1 VKPRQTVAVRRL
13 LAVLPLVALV
23 AACGGNDHDDSPGG
37 AASGASPSTPH
48 KTIKPIQLPPP
59 PPPTGKLVAH
69 IEQASHDAA
78 RNRFEVWVD
87 NDTDQTIKPT
97 KVTYQDDRFRTP
109 LPGTRL
115 RKIPSQA
122 VRGFPIYIPEQPAC
136 DRTATNGTLTVDYR
150 VDGTSKTTT
159 IPVDDEA
166 DIIPRVA
173 SAACLDLAVEKIAT
187 LSFSD
192 EVTASGD
199 GGQGS
204 VGTITLN
211 IDTTG
216 VAGSTLVIDT
226 IIGNPVL
233 SPGQKGDLGVLK
245 PDLKITGDQPS
256 RTVAVPIVPTRCDL
270 HAFGESGNYNL
281 FTFNVHVDGKPGQ
294 FGLRLSLTGSK
305 NALDYAKSSCGFL
318 TSIEGGHS

>member
-1 VKPRQTVAVRRL
+1 VVHTVAVRRL
-13 LAVLPLVALV
+13 LAVLPLLAVL
-23 AACGGNDHDDSPGG
+23 AACGGNDHDDSPGS
-37 AASGASPSTPH
+37 AAPEASPTKPH
-48 KTIKPIQLPPP
+48 KTITPIQLPPP
-59 PPPTGKLVAH
+59 PPPSGKLLAH

-78 RNRFEVWVD
+78 RDRFQVWVD
-87 NDTDQTIKPT
+87 NDTDKTIKPT
-97 KVTYQDDRFRTP
+97 RVTYHDDRFRTP

-122 VRGFPIYIPEQPAC
+122 VRGFPIYIPDQPAC
-136 DRTATNGTLTVDYR
+136 DSTATSATLTVDYR
-150 VDGTSKTTT
+150 VEGTSKTTT

-173 SAACLDLAVEKIAT
+173 STQCLDLAVAKIAD
-187 LSFSD
+187 LSWDD

-216 VAGSTLVIDT
+216 VPGSTLVVDDIT
-226 IIGNPVL
+226 GNPVI
-233 SPGQKGDLGVLK
+233 SPGQPGDLGVFK
-245 PDLKITGDQPS
+245 PNLTISGDQPS
-256 RTVAVPIVPTRCDL
+256 QTLAVPIIPTRCDL

-281 FTFNVHVDGKPGQ
+281 FVFNVHVDGKPGQ
-294 FGLRLSLTGSK
+294 FGLRLSTPGSA
-305 NALDYAKSSCGFL
+305 NALEYAKASCGFL
-318 TSIEGGHS
+318 TSIEGGHD

>member
-1 VKPRQTVAVRRL
+1 VILVQTDAVRRL
-13 LAVLPLVALV
+13 LAVLPLLV
-23 AACGGNDHDDSPGG
+23 VLAACGGNDHDDGP
-37 AASGASPSTPH
+37 AAAPESSPSAPH

-59 PPPTGKLVAH
+59 PPPTGKLLAH

-87 NDTDQTIKPT
+87 NDTDATIKPT
-97 KVTYQDDRFRTP
+97 RVSYHDGRFGAP

-115 RKIPSQA
+115 RKIPSQG

-136 DRTATNGTLTVDYR
+136 DSTATTGTLTVDYR
-150 VDGTSKTTT
+150 VGGKDKTTT

-166 DIIPRVA
+166 DIIPRIA
-173 SAACLDLAVEKIAT
+173 STACLDLAVAKIAR
-187 LSFSD
+187 LSFAD

-199 GGQGS
+199 GGEGS
-204 VGTITLN
+204 VGTVVLH

-216 VAGSTLVIDT
+216 IAGSTMVIDT
-226 IIGNPVL
+226 ILGNPVI
-233 SPGQKGDLGVLK
+233 SPGKQGELGVFK
-245 PDLKITGDQPS
+245 PDVTISGDDPS
-256 RTVAVPIVPTRCDL
+256 RTVEMPIVPTRCDL

-281 FTFNVHVDGKPGQ
+281 FTFNVHVDGKAGQ
-294 FGLRLSLTGSK
+294 FGVRLSTAGSK
-305 NALDYAKSSCGFL
+305 NALDFAKASCGFL